1 MMDRFNGPAPP
12 NAARNPAGALLAAL
26 LAVLFSAGS
35 AGAFGFEGGG
45 RDAFPVFDNPPMLTA
60 ARAEANGV
68 VFPRDAVI
76 GVSRNGEARAYPISI
91 MGFHELGNDTI
102 AGVPIAVSW

>member
-12 NAARNPAGALLAAL
+12 NAARNLAGALLAAL
-26 LAVLFSAGS
+26 LAGLLSAGS

-45 RDAFPVFDNPPMLTA
+45 RDVFPVFDNPPMLTA

>member
-1 MMDRFNGPAPP
+1 MKRNSHKTC
-12 NAARNPAGALLAAL
+12 AAGRLAAVMSACL
-26 LAVLFSAGS
+26 LAVLLSAGS
-35 AGAFGFEGGG
+35 AGAFGFEGIR
-45 RDAFPVFDNPPMLTA
+45 RDTFPVFDNPPMLTA
-60 ARAEANGV
+60 AKAEANGV

>member
-1 MMDRFNGPAPP
+1 MMDRFNWPAPP
-12 NAARNPAGALLAAL
+12 SAARTPAGALLAAL
-26 LAVLFSAGS
+26 LAVLLSAGS

-45 RDAFPVFDNPPMLTA
+45 RDVFPVFDNPPMLTA
-60 ARAEANGV
+60 AEAEARGV

-102 AGVPIAVSW
+102 GGVPIAVSW

>member
-1 MMDRFNGPAPP
+1 MMDRFNGLAPP
-12 NAARNPAGALLAAL
+12 SAARNPAGALLAAL

>member
-12 NAARNPAGALLAAL
+12 NAARNLAGALLAAL